1 MKSIP
6 ALLLAHMQGSV
17 TTLCTM
23 WKITLTNGTVKTFT
37 DLDQDVVYGGLTYLA
52 STGYTASAV
61 DSSSQLNPDNME
73 LEGFL
78 QSPTITDADIHSGI
92 WDYAEI
98 LVFEVN
104 YVDPTMGA
112 NILRSGTLG
121 EVKGGRSKFTV
132 EIRGLMQAYSR
143 TIVRLTT
150 KECNA
155 DLGDTRC
162 KIVLSA
168 WTVAGTVSSVATNRT
183 ITTTGFTQ
191 AAQWFTGGK
200 LTFTSGLNIGLS
212 MEVKQSTGN
221 VLELHEKMPFAIAAG
236 DTFSVY
242 AGCSKRFEEDC
253 RVKFNNVVNFRGFP
267 HLPGH
272 SIYKPGGVT

>member
-1 MKSIP
+1 MKAIP
-6 ALLLAHMQGSV
+6 AALLAHMQGEV

-23 WKITLTNGTVKTFT
+23 WKVTLTNGTILTFT
-37 DLDQDVVYGGLTYLA
+37 DLDQDVVYEGRTYLA
-52 STGYTASAV
+52 SSGYTASAV

-78 QSPTITDADIHSGI
+78 QNPAITDADIHSGT
-92 WDYAEI
+92 WDYAAI

-104 YVDPTMGA
+104 YVDPTMGI
-112 NILRSGTLG
+112 NILRAGTLG

-162 KIVLSA
+162 KVVLA
-168 WTVAGTVSSVATNRT
+168 PWTLTGAVASVSTNRV
-183 ITTTGFTQ
+183 ITTTGFSRPLN
-191 AAQWFTGGK
+191 WFTGGK
-200 LTFTSGLNIGLS
+200 LTFTSGLNNGLS
-212 MEVKQSTGN
+212 MEVKLSNDNT
-221 VLELHEKMPFAIAAG
+221 LELHESMPFAIVTG

-242 AGCSKRFEEDC
+242 AGCAKRFDEDC
-253 RVKFNNVVNFRGFP
+253 RLKFNNVVNFRGFP

-272 SIYKPGGVT
+272 AIYKTGGVA